1 MFSPF
6 KTYLEQFADISEDQI
21 RMICEAG
28 MERTLRKSQSLLHD
42 GEVWDYNCFII
53 SGCFRLYRFGEDGT
67 DHTMR
72 FGIEN
77 WWMTDQESY
86 NNRTPS
92 LYNIE
97 ALSKSTVI
105 LWTKGTWQHLIS
117 AIPALKLFE
126 EGLQARA
133 YEAAQRRIFSLI
145 SGSAEEKYIEFQKTY
160 PNVFNKVPLY
170 MVASYLGMS
179 RETLSRIR
187 KEGIIKNKA

>member
-1 MFSPF
+1 MFSLV
-6 KTYLEQFADISEDQI
+6 KSYLEQFTEISEDQI
-21 RMICEAG
+21 RIICEAG

-42 GEVWDYNCFII
+42 GEVWNYNCFII

-86 NNRTPS
+86 NNSTPS

-105 LWTKGTWQHLIS
+105 LWTKETWQG
-117 AIPALKLFE
+117 PAFHRSKP
-126 EGLQARA
+126 
-133 YEAAQRRIFSLI
+133 S
-145 SGSAEEKYIEFQKTY
+145 FQ
-160 PNVFNKVPLY
+160 PVPLPGWH
-170 MVASYLGMS
+170 A
-179 RETLSRIR
+179 R
-187 KEGIIKNKA
+187 KG

>member
-21 RMICEAG
+21 RIICEAG

-42 GEVWDYNCFII
+42 GEVWNYNCFII

-86 NNRTPS
+86 NNSTPS

-105 LWTKGTWQHLIS
+105 LWTKGTWQG
-117 AIPALKLFE
+117 PAFHHSKPSFQPVPLPGWHARK
-126 EGLQARA
+126 GLQWR
-133 YEAAQRRIFSLI
+133 
-145 SGSAEEKYIEFQKTY
+145 
-160 PNVFNKVPLY
+160 
-170 MVASYLGMS
+170 
-179 RETLSRIR
+179 
-187 KEGIIKNKA
+187 

>member
-1 MFSPF
+1 MLSPF
-6 KTYLEQFADISEDQI
+6 KTYLEQFTEISGADV

-28 MERTLRKSQSLLHD
+28 TERTLRKSQSLLHD
-42 GEVWDYNCFII
+42 GEIWNYNCFII

-105 LWTKGTWQHLIS
+105 LWTKETWQHLLS
-117 AIPALKLFE
+117 AIPVLKIFE

-133 YEAAQRRIFSLI
+133 YEASQRRIFSLI
-145 SGSAEEKYIEFQKTY
+145 SGSAEEKYTEFQKTY

-187 KEGIIKNKA
+187 KDSITKK

>member
-21 RMICEAG
+21 RMIREAG

-42 GEVWDYNCFII
+42 GEVWNYNCFII

-86 NNRTPS
+86 NNSTPS

-105 LWTKGTWQHLIS
+105 LWTKETWQHLMS

>member
-1 MFSPF
+1 MLSQF
-6 KTYLEQFADISEDQI
+6 KTYLEQLTEISGNEI
-21 RMICEAG
+21 RMIYEAG
-28 MERTLRKSQSLLHD
+28 MQRTLRKSQSLLHD
-42 GEVWDYNCFII
+42 GEVWNYNCFII

-86 NNRTPS
+86 NKSTPS

-105 LWTKGTWQHLIS
+105 LWTKGTWQHLLS
-117 AIPALKLFE
+117 AIPAFKLFE

-133 YEAAQRRIFSLI
+133 YEASQRRIFSLI
-145 SGSAEEKYIEFQKTY
+145 SGSAEEKYTEFQKTY

-187 KEGIIKNKA
+187 KDASTKK

>member
-1 MFSPF
+1 MFSTF
-6 KTYLEQFADISEDQI
+6 KNYLKQFIEISDQEFE
-21 RMICEAG
+21 MICKDG
-28 MERTLRKSQSLLHD
+28 TERNIRKSQSLLHD
-42 GEVWDYNCFII
+42 GEVWIYNCFIV

-86 NNRTPS
+86 NKGTPS
-92 LYNIE
+92 EYNIE
-97 ALSKSTVI
+97 ALAKSSVL
-105 LWTKGTWQHLIS
+105 LWKKDSWQNLIET
-117 AIPALKLFE
+117 IPSLKLFE

-133 YEAAQRRIFSLI
+133 YEASQHRIYSLI
-145 SGSAEEKYIEFQKTY
+145 SGSAEEKYLTFQKTY

-187 KEGIIKNKA
+187 KV

>member
-1 MFSPF
+1 MFSLV
-6 KTYLEQFADISEDQI
+6 KSYLEQFTEISEDQI
-21 RMICEAG
+21 RIICEAG

-42 GEVWDYNCFII
+42 GEVWNYNCFII

-77 WWMTDQESY
+77 WWMTDQVSY
-86 NNRTPS
+86 NNSTPS

-105 LWTKGTWQHLIS
+105 LWTKGTWQYLMS

>member
-21 RMICEAG
+21 RMIREAG

-42 GEVWDYNCFII
+42 GEVWNYNCFII

-105 LWTKGTWQHLIS
+105 LWTKETWQHLMS

>member
-1 MFSPF
+1 MFSQF
-6 KTYLEQFADISEDQI
+6 KTYLKQFTEISEDEI
-21 RMICEAG
+21 LMICEAG
-28 MERTLRKSQSLLHD
+28 TERTLRKSQSLLHD
-42 GEVWDYNCFII
+42 GEVWNYNCFII

-77 WWMTDQESY
+77 WWMTDRESY

-92 LYNIE
+92 VYNIE
-97 ALSKSTVI
+97 ALSRSSVI
-105 LWTKGTWQHLIS
+105 LWTKETWQHLLS
-117 AIPALKLFE
+117 EIPALKLFE

-133 YEAAQRRIFSLI
+133 YEASQRRIFSLI
-145 SGSAEEKYIEFQKTY
+145 SGSAEEKYTEFQKTY

-187 KEGIIKNKA
+187 KDAGTKK

>member
-21 RMICEAG
+21 RMIREAG

-42 GEVWDYNCFII
+42 GEVWNYNCFII

-86 NNRTPS
+86 NNSTPS

-105 LWTKGTWQHLIS
+105 LWTKETWQHLMS

-145 SGSAEEKYIEFQKTY
+145 SGSAEEKYIEFQKMY

-187 KEGIIKNKA
+187 KEGSIKNKA

>member
-42 GEVWDYNCFII
+42 GEVWNYNCFII

-86 NNRTPS
+86 NNSTPS
-92 LYNIE
+92 LYNLE

-105 LWTKGTWQHLIS
+105 LWTKETWQHLMS

-187 KEGIIKNKA
+187 KEGSIKNKA

>member
-1 MFSPF
+1 MFSQF
-6 KTYLEQFADISEDQI
+6 KTYLKQFTEISEDEI
-21 RMICEAG
+21 LMICEAG
-28 MERTLRKSQSLLHD
+28 TERTLRKSQSLLHD
-42 GEVWDYNCFII
+42 GEVWNYNCFII

-77 WWMTDQESY
+77 WWMTDRESY

-92 LYNIE
+92 VYNIE
-97 ALSKSTVI
+97 ALSRSTVI
-105 LWTKGTWQHLIS
+105 LWTKETWQHLLS
-117 AIPALKLFE
+117 EIPALKLFE

-133 YEAAQRRIFSLI
+133 YEASQRRIFSLI
-145 SGSAEEKYIEFQKTY
+145 SGSAEEKYTEFQKTY

-187 KEGIIKNKA
+187 KDAGTKK

>member
-21 RMICEAG
+21 RMIREAG

-42 GEVWDYNCFII
+42 GEVWNYNCFII

-86 NNRTPS
+86 NNSTPS

-105 LWTKGTWQHLIS
+105 LWTKETWQHLMS

-187 KEGIIKNKA
+187 KEGSIKNKA

>member
-6 KTYLEQFADISEDQI
+6 KTYLEQFTDISEDQI

-42 GEVWDYNCFII
+42 GEVWNYNCFII

-86 NNRTPS
+86 NNSTPS

-105 LWTKGTWQHLIS
+105 LWTKETWQHLMS